1 MAIVVDT
8 ETAYVV
14 RDRAGRLVAAFWG
27 ADAPNEVVRWS
38 ERGYAVD
45 TVDRTFF

>member
-14 RDRAGRLVAAFWG
+14 RDQAGRLVAAFWG
-27 ADAPNEVVRWS
+27 ADAPEEVVSWS

-45 TVDRTFF
+45 SVVGSF